1 MLFFKTEGRT
11 EFVREFVDLSR
22 VQVIN
27 PEIKGQ
33 VASIIEDVR
42 MRGDAALVHYAKKF
56 DGIELK
62 PADFVIDLDKVDA
75 EGLPLSQKEKDAIRF
90 AFDRIYDFACR
101 TKPKDCERGA
111 QGYVAQKYVPF
122 DRVACYVPSGSF
134 PLVSTTIHTCAFARA
149 AGVRDITIITS
160 PKADGVHPA
169 ILYAAK
175 IVGATRIL
183 QCGGVYGVAAAAY
196 GTETVQPV
204 QFIAGPGNAYV
215 TEAKKQVF
223 GKVAIDMLAGP
234 SEIMVIADD
243 TADVRYVAADLLSQ
257 AEHGSGM
264 EQAVLVTT
272 SQTLVDMIE
281 AEVNNQ
287 RALLPESSAMD
298 RVIEKGIFVIKA
310 ESLEECIEIC
320 NAYAPEHVEI
330 LTEQPEILEPKI
342 TSAGAIMM
350 GAWTPEPIGDFV
362 SGSSH
367 VLPTGGAAQIFSG
380 LNTAHFMKKISVQ
393 NFTKQMLEATH
404 EAAEEFARMESLPAH
419 GRSVSIRFDG
429 A

>member
-1 MLFFKTEGRT
+1 MLFFKTEGRA
-11 EFVREFVDLSR
+11 EFVREFVELSR
-22 VQVIN
+22 VQAIN
-27 PEIKGQ
+27 PEVKGQ
-33 VASIIEDVR
+33 VAAIIEDVR
-42 MRGDAALVHYAKKF
+42 MRGDSALVHYAKKF
-56 DGIELK
+56 DGMDLK
-62 PADFVIDLDKVDA
+62 PDEFIIDLADVDA
-75 EGLPLSQKEKDAIRF
+75 EALPLSVEEKEAIRF
-90 AFDRIYDFACR
+90 AFERIYDFACR
-101 TKPKDCERGA
+101 TKPKDCVRGA

-122 DRVACYVPSGSF
+122 DRAACYVPSGSF
-134 PLVSTTIHTCAFARA
+134 PLVSTTLHTCAFAQA
-149 AGVRDITIITS
+149 AGVQDITIITS
-160 PKADGVHPA
+160 PKAEGVHPA

-196 GTETVQPV
+196 GTDTVQPV

-223 GKVAIDMLAGP
+223 GKVGIDMLAGP

-243 TADVRYVAADLLSQ
+243 TADMRYVAADLLSQ

-272 SQTLVDMIE
+272 SQTLVDVIE
-281 AEVNNQ
+281 AEVLKQ
-287 RALLPESSAMD
+287 RALLPESSSMD
-298 RVIEKGIFVIKA
+298 RVIEKGIFIIKA
-310 ESLEECIEIC
+310 NSLDECVEIC

-330 LTEQPEILEPKI
+330 LTACPEDLEPQI

-350 GAWTPEPIGDFV
+350 GEWTPEPIGDFV
-362 SGSSH
+362 AGSSH

-393 NFTKQMLEATH
+393 NFTRDMLAATH
-404 EAAEEFARMESLPAH
+404 GAAEEFARMESLPAH
-419 GRSVSIRFDG
+419 GRSVSIRFDN
-429 A
+429 

>member
-1 MLFFKTEGRT
+1 
-11 EFVREFVDLSR
+11 
-22 VQVIN
+22 
-27 PEIKGQ
+27 
-33 VASIIEDVR
+33 
-42 MRGDAALVHYAKKF
+42 MRGDSAIMHYARKF
-56 DGIELK
+56 DGMDLK
-62 PADFVIDLDKVDA
+62 PEDFLIDLTKVDA
-75 EGLPLSQKEKDAIRF
+75 EALPLSKKEKDSIRF
-90 AFDRIYDFACR
+90 AFERIYDFACR
-101 TKPKDCERGA
+101 TKPKDCARGV

-134 PLVSTTIHTCAFARA
+134 PLVSTTIHTCAFAKA

-183 QCGGVYGVAAAAY
+183 QCGGVYGVAAVTF
-196 GTETVQPV
+196 GTETVRPV

-223 GKVAIDMLAGP
+223 GTVGIDMLAGP
-234 SEIMVIADD
+234 SEIMVIADE

-264 EQAVLVTT
+264 EQAVLATT
-272 SQTLVDMIE
+272 SQNLFDRIE
-281 AEVNNQ
+281 DEILKQ
-287 RALLPESSAMD
+287 CSALPKSSSMD
-298 RVIEKGIFVIKA
+298 RVIERGIFVIRA
-310 ESLEECIEIC
+310 ENLDECVEIC

-330 LTEQPEILEPKI
+330 LTAQPEILESKI

-350 GAWTPEPIGDFV
+350 GEWTPEPIGDFV
-362 SGSSH
+362 AGSSH

-404 EAAEEFARMESLPAH
+404 EAAEAFARMESLPAH
-419 GRSVSIRFDG
+419 GRSVSIRFDN
-429 A
+429 